1 MGMFGAEQVRNEVM
15 RKSLQQGDC
24 RGGMDS
30 RMGLHDGN
38 CRGGMNSRQERR
50 EGACAG
56 PGGSSEEVLSAAQAK
71 AVWLERELQRLH
83 HLLGSAAHPS
93 ISQSSYWNQ
102 GYGNGNQVGL
112 KGNAGKGLD
121 AGDGRSQAEVNV
133 PEVCHPDRA
142 FQQGGLWDEDQTWQQ
157 DGIHG
162 GIHQVP
168 LSGATHG
175 GLCQQV
181 PLSRA
186 NHGGIREQAPQG
198 RADGVG
204 RLESDRAWHGTGFE
218 AQRPHVEECQGDHEG
233 GGDDLFDGCY
243 QADHQGHQ
251 QLHNRGLCDPKEQNR
266 SIDKGP
272 EKENEALR
280 SNNPVLP
287 LLPAVSQKNSAVDA
301 ADWLVEIRPTI
312 GDLSTSAGSWWSA
325 TTAATLEVYKRW
337 LAATPLERLRIAP
350 PEPVDSTKFGNGL
363 QIQRL
368 EQRVTT
374 ILMPSL
380 PAELRHDLIS
390 ARQLWPCAI
399 LYRILRSYQPGG
411 WGERSM
417 LLTELTVTSQASSA
431 ADASTKLRMWRRHR
445 SRALELGATLP
456 DVLLQVRALD
466 VVVQG
471 ILKQHPQTQFRIAS
485 YRMEANID
493 ERPTDETLAQFL
505 ELLTAEMDTLQTGTT
520 ETSGGSADKAGASV
534 KMLKSSGGSPCK
546 FWGSEHGCQKGKR
559 CAYQHDWQSLED
571 RASRCFVCS
580 SLHHRKSECPVK
592 SSVDSQTTEGGSG
605 QGRGSQP
612 KGSGKSDGKSTKG
625 GKDFTKDKDKGGG
638 NGKGKT
644 KTRQEETPT
653 TKSMSTTTPV
663 DVVDESGK
671 GHGEGRDP
679 GNGKDKSSDGGTGS
693 VEAATLMSEVTSL
706 LKSMTVRLQR
716 LDTTGQKT
724 VLLDG
729 GATHGL
735 RPMRSEEEWEKAV
748 ETPVF
753 LASGTVTLRQST
765 RIRDTD
771 HKRQRDT
778 ANCSFGVAGSVG
790 NPSELE

>member
-1 MGMFGAEQVRNEVM
+1 M
-15 RKSLQQGDC
+15 
-24 RGGMDS
+24 
-30 RMGLHDGN
+30 
-38 CRGGMNSRQERR
+38 
-50 EGACAG
+50 
-56 PGGSSEEVLSAAQAK
+56 
-71 AVWLERELQRLH
+71 
-83 HLLGSAAHPS
+83 
-93 ISQSSYWNQ
+93 
-102 GYGNGNQVGL
+102 
-112 KGNAGKGLD
+112 
-121 AGDGRSQAEVNV
+121 NV
-133 PEVCHPDRA
+133 PEVCHQDRA
-142 FQQGGLWDEDQTWQQ
+142 FQQGGLWDEDRAWQR
-157 DGIHG
+157 DGIYG
-162 GIHQVP
+162 GGQQVP
-168 LSGATHG
+168 LSRADHG
-175 GLCQQV
+175 GLCQQA

-186 NHGGIREQAPQG
+186 NHGGVREQVPQG
-198 RADGVG
+198 RADGAG
-204 RLESDRAWHGTGFE
+204 RLDGGRALDGTVFE
-218 AQRPHVEECQGDHEG
+218 VQRPHVEECQGDHEG

-243 QADHQGHQ
+243 QADRQGHQ
-251 QLHNRGLCDPKEQNR
+251 QLHNRGLCDPKEQKR

-325 TTAATLEVYKRW
+325 TTTATLEVYKRW

-417 LLTELTVTSQASSA
+417 LLTELTMTAQASSA

-471 ILKQHPQTQFRIAS
+471 IRKQHPQTQFRIAS

-520 ETSGGSADKAGASV
+520 EASGGQGW
-534 KMLKSSGGSPCK
+534 C
-546 FWGSEHGCQKGKR
+546 FSE
-559 CAYQHDWQSLED
+559 
-571 RASRCFVCS
+571 
-580 SLHHRKSECPVK
+580 
-592 SSVDSQTTEGGSG
+592 
-605 QGRGSQP
+605 
-612 KGSGKSDGKSTKG
+612 
-625 GKDFTKDKDKGGG
+625 
-638 NGKGKT
+638 
-644 KTRQEETPT
+644 
-653 TKSMSTTTPV
+653 
-663 DVVDESGK
+663 DV
-671 GHGEGRDP
+671 
-679 GNGKDKSSDGGTGS
+679 
-693 VEAATLMSEVTSL
+693 EV
-706 LKSMTVRLQR
+706 VR
-716 LDTTGQKT
+716 
-724 VLLDG
+724 
-729 GATHGL
+729 
-735 RPMRSEEEWEKAV
+735 
-748 ETPVF
+748 
-753 LASGTVTLRQST
+753 
-765 RIRDTD
+765 
-771 HKRQRDT
+771 
-778 ANCSFGVAGSVG
+778 
-790 NPSELE
+790 